1 MQLLLA
7 RAVGRVVVPGDRRG
21 RANAR
26 AARGAVKERHVSRTT
41 KVVSKGMACA
51 MSMPHLGLV
60 STYQSIVACRSLQRK
75 ASSRRSKESSQYLVR
90 LEHGF
95 TEEERKHR

>member
-1 MQLLLA
+1 
-7 RAVGRVVVPGDRRG
+7 
-21 RANAR
+21 
-26 AARGAVKERHVSRTT
+26 
-41 KVVSKGMACA
+41 MACA

-60 STYQSIVACRSLQRK
+60 STYQSIVACRSL
-75 ASSRRSKESSQYLVR
+75 SKESLIPQEVRRLAHTVR